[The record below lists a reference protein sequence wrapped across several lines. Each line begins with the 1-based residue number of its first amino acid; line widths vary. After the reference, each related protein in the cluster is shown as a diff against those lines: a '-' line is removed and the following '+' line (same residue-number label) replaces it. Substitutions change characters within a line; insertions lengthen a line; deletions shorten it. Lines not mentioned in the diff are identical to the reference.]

1 MHRVTRVLAIGI
13 AMLAL
18 VAGGLPAGYAHAD
31 PQSCVAGDPA
41 RPQAE
46 LFATN
51 NTAIITDPADGR
63 LLDPLDDFSLQ
74 VSAMTVQNLVLPV
87 RSTPVDGVYW
97 SQDNSRMTYERSRAF
112 ELACVDRDDL
122 RRIGEQVVRQ
132 FGQESVLTFEYLPAG
147 DAGINAVAVEAPG
160 IDRVR
165 FHDALAAD
173 GTAREAL
180 AGGSVTEDGWLV
192 LIADI
197 KDLDTARRLV
207 EAAGGRWQDATIRYG
222 RREFVEAAQ

>member
-1 MHRVTRVLAIGI
+1 MTRMIAIGVAVLALI
-13 AMLAL
+13 AA
-18 VAGGLPAGYAHAD
+18 GLPAGYAHAD
-31 PQSCVAGDPA
+31 PQACVPGDPA

-63 LLDPLDDFSLQ
+63 LHDPLDDFSLQ

-97 SQDNSRMTYERSRAF
+97 SQDNNRMTYERSRAF

-122 RRIGEQVVRQ
+122 QRIGEQVRRQ
-132 FGQESVLTFEYLPAG
+132 YGQESVLTFEYLQAG
-147 DAGINAVAVEAPG
+147 DAGINAVAVEVPG

-165 FHDALAAD
+165 FHDALTAD
-173 GTAREAL
+173 TAAREAL
-180 AGGSVTEDGWLV
+180 VGGSVTEDNWLM
-192 LIADI
+192 LIADVNDVDI
-197 KDLDTARRLV
+197 ARRLV
-207 EAAGGRWQDATIRYG
+207 HAAGGSWQNATIQYG
-222 RREFVEAAQ
+222 KREFVGAPQ

>member
-1 MHRVTRVLAIGI
+1 MGRMTRVFAIGI
-13 AMLAL
+13 AALMLIL
-18 VAGGLPAGYAHAD
+18 GGPPAGFAHAD
-31 PQSCVAGDPA
+31 PQACVPGDAA

-51 NTAIITDPADGR
+51 NTAVITDPADGR

-74 VSAMTVQNLVLPV
+74 VSAITAQNLVLPV

-97 SQDNSRMTYERSRAF
+97 SQDDNHMTYERSRAF

-122 RRIGEQVVRQ
+122 QRIGEQVRRQ
-132 FGQESVLTFEYLPAG
+132 YGQESVLTFEYLPAG
-147 DAGINAVAVEAPG
+147 DAEINAVAVEVPG
-160 IDRVR
+160 VDRVR

-173 GTAREAL
+173 ASAREAL
-180 AGGSVTEDGWLV
+180 GGGSITEDGWLI

-197 KDLDTARRLV
+197 KDVSTAHRLV
-207 EAAGGRWQDATIRYG
+207 DAAGGRWQDASIQYG
-222 RREFVEAAQ
+222 KRDFIATGE

>member
-1 MHRVTRVLAIGI
+1 MHRVTRVLAIGLAI
-13 AMLAL
+13 LAL
-18 VAGGLPAGYAHAD
+18 VAGGPPAGYAHAD
-31 PQSCVAGDPA
+31 PQSCIAGDPA

-63 LLDPLDDFSLQ
+63 LRDPLDDFSLQ

-97 SQDNSRMTYERSRAF
+97 SQDNNRMTYERSRAF

-122 RRIGEQVVRQ
+122 QRIGEQVGRQ

-147 DAGINAVAVEAPG
+147 DAGINAVAVEVPG

-173 GTAREAL
+173 ATARKAL
-180 AGGSVTEDGWLV
+180 AGGSVTEDGWLI

-197 KDLDTARRLV
+197 KDVDTARGLV

-222 RREFVEAAQ
+222 KREFVEAAQ